1 MSIEEATPQRR
12 KKMSINKVI
21 LSGGLVRK
29 QELRD
34 AGKSQVVSFTL
45 VETQGYGDNETKQY
59 HEIEAWGGTAKF
71 VAEHLGKGAQIV
83 IEGRLKNRS
92 YEKDGHTV
100 YRTSVVAEKLDAMTF
115 GKREDGQ
122 SGQGP
127 QNSEN
132 NSTGTTDRLPIFED
146 EAVEVISED
155 DIQF

>member
-1 MSIEEATPQRR
+1 
-12 KKMSINKVI
+12 MSINKVI

-29 QELRD
+29 QELRS
-34 AGKSQVVSFTL
+34 AGQSQVVSFTL

-59 HEIEAWGGTAKF
+59 HEVEAWGGTAKF

-122 SGQGP
+122 TP
-127 QNSEN
+127 QQSVQNVQSVQSETVDN
-132 NSTGTTDRLPIFED
+132 DGFDIMNE
-146 EAVEVISED
+146 

>member
-1 MSIEEATPQRR
+1 
-12 KKMSINKVI
+12 MSINKVV

-122 SGQGP
+122 AQ
-127 QNSEN
+127 QNVQNVQSVQSVQSESVDGDGFDIMN
-132 NSTGTTDRLPIFED
+132 E
-146 EAVEVISED
+146 

>member
-1 MSIEEATPQRR
+1 MSVEEATPQRR

-127 QNSEN
+127 QNSES
-132 NSTGTTDRLPIFED
+132 NSTGTTDGLPIFED
-146 EAVEVISED
+146 ETVEAISED

>member
-1 MSIEEATPQRR
+1 
-12 KKMSINKVI
+12 MSINKVI

-29 QELRD
+29 QELRS
-34 AGKSQVVSFTL
+34 AGQSQVVSFTL

-59 HEIEAWGGTAKF
+59 HEVEAWGGTAKF

-122 SGQGP
+122 AQ
-127 QNSEN
+127 QNVQNVQSVQSVQSESVDGDGFDIMN
-132 NSTGTTDRLPIFED
+132 E
-146 EAVEVISED
+146 

>member
-122 SGQGP
+122 AQ
-127 QNSEN
+127 QNVQSAQSVQSVQSESVDDDGFDIMN
-132 NSTGTTDRLPIFED
+132 E
-146 EAVEVISED
+146 

>member
-1 MSIEEATPQRR
+1 MSVEEATPQRR
-12 KKMSINKVI
+12 RKMSINKVI

-29 QELRD
+29 QELRN
-34 AGKSQVVSFTL
+34 AGQSQVVRFTL
-45 VETQGYGDNETKQY
+45 VETQGYGDKETKQY

-100 YRTSVVAEKLDAMTF
+100 HITGVVVEKLDAMTF
-115 GKREDGQ
+115 GKKEDGQ
-122 SGQGP
+122 NM
-127 QNSEN
+127 QNN
-132 NSTGTTDRLPIFED
+132 AGADDNSIVDTVGDDVAIITE
-146 EAVEVISED
+146 E

>member
-1 MSIEEATPQRR
+1 
-12 KKMSINKVI
+12 MSINKVI

-34 AGKSQVVSFTL
+34 ASKSQVISFTL

-59 HEIEAWGGTAKF
+59 HEVEAWGGTAKF

-122 SGQGP
+122 NPQQSVQNV
-127 QNSEN
+127 QNSQN
-132 NSTGTTDRLPIFED
+132 VQS
-146 EAVEVISED
+146 VQSETVD
-155 DIQF
+155 NDGFDIMNEDIQF

>member
-1 MSIEEATPQRR
+1 
-12 KKMSINKVI
+12 MSINKVV

-71 VAEHLGKGAQIV
+71 VAEHLGKDAQIV

-122 SGQGP
+122 AQ
-127 QNSEN
+127 QNVQNVQSVQSVQSESVDGDGFDIMN
-132 NSTGTTDRLPIFED
+132 E
-146 EAVEVISED
+146 

>member
-1 MSIEEATPQRR
+1 
-12 KKMSINKVI
+12 MSINKVV

-100 YRTSVVAEKLDAMTF
+100 YRTSVVAEKLEAMTF
-115 GKREDGQ
+115 GKKENGQAQQNQNEQNAQNVQSVQSETVDNDGFDIM
-122 SGQGP
+122 
-127 QNSEN
+127 NE
-132 NSTGTTDRLPIFED
+132 
-146 EAVEVISED
+146 

>member
-1 MSIEEATPQRR
+1 MTIEEATLKGESQ
-12 KKMSINKVI
+12 MSINKVI

-122 SGQGP
+122 AQ
-127 QNSEN
+127 QNVQSAQSVQSVQSESVDDDGFDIMN
-132 NSTGTTDRLPIFED
+132 E
-146 EAVEVISED
+146 

>member
-1 MSIEEATPQRR
+1 
-12 KKMSINKVI
+12 MSINKVI

-29 QELRD
+29 QELRS
-34 AGKSQVVSFTL
+34 AGQSQVVSFTL

-59 HEIEAWGGTAKF
+59 HEVEAWGGTAKF

-122 SGQGP
+122 AQ
-127 QNSEN
+127 QNVQSAQSVQSVQSESVDDDGFDIMN
-132 NSTGTTDRLPIFED
+132 E
-146 EAVEVISED
+146 

>member
-1 MSIEEATPQRR
+1 
-12 KKMSINKVI
+12 MSINKVI

-34 AGKSQVVSFTL
+34 ASKSQVISFTL

-59 HEIEAWGGTAKF
+59 HEVEAWGGTAKF

-115 GKREDGQ
+115 GKKEGGQIPQQSVQNGQNVQSTQNESVDNDGFDIM
-122 SGQGP
+122 
-127 QNSEN
+127 NE
-132 NSTGTTDRLPIFED
+132 
-146 EAVEVISED
+146 